1 MGARRGRAS
10 VETATRGGPAA
21 GVQPEVEPARTY
33 FDGVEGV
40 KMSGSEAETSE
51 QPAKATE
58 GSADQRFGVELARA
72 VGGAIVFAL
81 PMLMTAEMWALG
93 FYIERYRLA
102 LLLLLSA
109 PLLMTL
115 NYFVGFRET
124 FDWQEDLAD
133 TGVAYAVGFAVSA
146 ILLLL
151 FSVLEVGM
159 TLGEV
164 VGKVAL
170 QAVPASIGAALAVSQ
185 LGLREEAPE
194 REASYLGELVTM
206 VTGALFLA
214 LNIAP
219 TEEVVRIVYQFTP
232 WHALALVLTS
242 LLIMHAFV
250 YSVEFRGQEPV
261 PQGAPL
267 WSIFVRF
274 TVVGYALALLISLYA
289 LWTFGRVDGVA
300 LDQTLMATVVLGF
313 PAAVGAAAARLI
325 L

>member
-1 MGARRGRAS
+1 MN
-10 VETATRGGPAA
+10 ETA
-21 GVQPEVEPARTY
+21 ARTPRQ
-33 FDGVEGV
+33 
-40 KMSGSEAETSE
+40 AE
-51 QPAKATE
+51 QNR
-58 GSADQRFGVELARA
+58 RFGVELARA
-72 VGGAIVFAL
+72 FGGAIIFAL

-93 FYIERYRLA
+93 FYIDRFRLA
-102 LLLLLSA
+102 LLLLLSL

-115 NYFVGFRET
+115 NYFIGFRET
-124 FDWQEDLAD
+124 FRWRDDLAD
-133 TGVAYAVGFAVSA
+133 TGVAWAVGFASSA
-146 ILLLL
+146 ALLLL

-159 TLGEV
+159 NLSEM

-185 LGLREEAPE
+185 LGVREEEETASR
-194 REASYLGELVTM
+194 RETSYLGELVTM

-232 WHALALVLTS
+232 WHALVLILTS

-250 YSVEFRGQEPV
+250 YGVGFKGQEPV

-267 WSIFVRF
+267 WSVFLRF
-274 TVVGYALALLISLYA
+274 TAVGYALALLISFYA
-289 LWTFGRVDGVA
+289 LWTFGRVDAMA
-300 LDQTLMATVVLGF
+300 LDQALMATLVLGF